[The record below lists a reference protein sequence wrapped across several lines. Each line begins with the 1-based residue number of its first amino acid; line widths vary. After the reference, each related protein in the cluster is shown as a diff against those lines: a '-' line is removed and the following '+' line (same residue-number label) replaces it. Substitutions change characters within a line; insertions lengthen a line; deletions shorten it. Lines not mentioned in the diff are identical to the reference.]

1 MLVHFKCRY
10 DQIWDYNAIA
20 ADLFGSSR
28 YLVVAEKLSQN
39 AHVHWQGETYMSPTD
54 WKRAKSS
61 LSAKHF
67 QRLLDPHA
75 RPLKES
81 DKPVDDNGFQ
91 YMLKEPK
98 HVILAQNGFT
108 SEEIDHLVFKSN
120 EHREVVKNGLRDTLF
135 KLQVSGSPEGVH
147 LALRRAGTRY
157 FSDEG
162 RRPGPRYQKDILWI
176 MHEHPAGCDEWKDYV
191 ADRI

>member
-10 DQIWDYNAIA
+10 DQVWDYNAIA
-20 ADLFGSSR
+20 RDLFGSSR

-39 AHVHWQGETYMSPTD
+39 AHVHWQGETLLSPTE

-61 LSAKHF
+61 LSGKHF

-81 DKPVDDNGFQ
+81 DKPVNDDGYQ

-108 SEEIDHLVFKSN
+108 PDEISSLVYKSN

-135 KLQVSGSPEGVH
+135 KLQVSGTPETVH
-147 LALRRAGTRY
+147 LSLRRAGTRY
-157 FSDEG
+157 FSNEG
-162 RRPGPRYQKDILWI
+162 RRPGLRFQKDILWI